1 MSSRSIRIAALA
13 LIAVPAVAFTFGG
26 WVVITVDSLPE
37 YAVAGKPTTVTY
49 TVRQHGMTLLG
60 GLRPYVVARN
70 GSGLVEAK
78 AGETSPSHY
87 SATLNLPRDGA
98 SVETVCDRHGR
109 RRTDT
114 HHQRRA
120 EALRHPGHQR
130 DRVARR

>member
-78 AGETSPSHY
+78 AAVGETLHV
-87 SATLNLPRDGA
+87 RGA
-98 SVETVCDRHGR
+98 DTGRAVDRNI
-109 RRTDT
+109 
-114 HHQRRA
+114 
-120 EALRHPGHQR
+120 EPPEI
-130 DRVARR
+130 VADEDNEVRLAG